1 MEMCK
6 YTSRNIGFIHL
17 GILTLYDKCRLIATK
32 VRLKMR
38 VCQNCHALFV
48 KKSPDFLKPGLC
60 HVLKFSYL

>member
-32 VRLKMR
+32 VRLKNR
-38 VCQNCHALFV
+38 PPRSQISESVAV
-48 KKSPDFLKPGLC
+48 RI
-60 HVLKFSYL
+60 VL